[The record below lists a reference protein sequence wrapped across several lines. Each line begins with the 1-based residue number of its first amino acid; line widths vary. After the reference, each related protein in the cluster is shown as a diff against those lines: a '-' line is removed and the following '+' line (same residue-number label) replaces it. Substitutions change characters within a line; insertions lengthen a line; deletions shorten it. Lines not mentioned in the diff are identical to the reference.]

1 MCIRAQG
8 LNGGS
13 SDPTSPR
20 RKASLFNLPPIE
32 RSGVFSFKGLVA
44 RGLVA
49 GGLAAGAGG
58 GPCSTI
64 QIDREHPNARQGDC
78 NRRCLSFQQIVI
90 DLYAVTACA

>member
-49 GGLAAGAGG
+49 GDWLP
-58 GPCSTI
+58 GPAEALVPRSRSIESIRTPA
-64 QIDREHPNARQGDC
+64 RETATGDAFPF
-78 NRRCLSFQQIVI
+78 NKSSSIFTL
-90 DLYAVTACA
+90 